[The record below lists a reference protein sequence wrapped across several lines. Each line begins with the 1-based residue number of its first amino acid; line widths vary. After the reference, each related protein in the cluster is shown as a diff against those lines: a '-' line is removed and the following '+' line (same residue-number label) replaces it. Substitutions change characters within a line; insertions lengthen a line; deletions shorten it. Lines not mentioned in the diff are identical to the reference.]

1 MGTDPIESASEGAT
15 LAVLEWTEQKVR
27 DLVKQF
33 QNHKL
38 AFIKNA
44 ENIEL
49 VKEERKSSEFSMLKQ
64 FVPKGPYSIQVQ
76 MGLALR
82 QIANDQKRAEQLADR
97 IYKTYGYSGRHIAE
111 ITQMGITN
119 QLLKHHVE
127 LYRKPEEV
135 TMRLTYFFD
144 HIEDLVIFIRNTD
157 KPNAIV
163 SVILTRIES
172 FTAHIMILVGSGYAQ
187 NVVLKILKIIKD
199 ETRGYGIEV
208 RQEGL
213 QIMAFVFTPE
223 LKARISHWSDSLSS

>member
-1 MGTDPIESASEGAT
+1 MAEDPIRSAAEGVT
-15 LAVLEWTEQKVR
+15 LGALEFSKQQLLDW
-27 DLVKQF
+27 LKQF
-33 QNHKL
+33 RNKKL

-44 ENIEL
+44 DNIQL
-49 VKEERKSSEFSMLKQ
+49 VKETRNSSEYSVLKE
-64 FVPKGPYSIQVQ
+64 FVPEGPYSIQVQ

-144 HIEDLVIFIRNTD
+144 HIEDLVIFIRTTD

-172 FTAHIMILVGSGYAQ
+172 FTTHIMILVGSGYAQ
-187 NVVLKILKIIKD
+187 DIVLKILKIIKD

-213 QIMAFVFTPE
+213 QIMAFIFTPE
-223 LKARISHWSDSLSS
+223 LKARISHWSDSLGP